1 MWPILKSF
9 PILGIVLALMCLT
22 SCTDN
27 QLARSQT
34 AVETA
39 EVWHAR
45 AIAAEAF
52 ARSALEQVQALTAT
66 VESDRAD
73 KLLADAESA
82 LGLAH
87 TAVQQSGAAVVVAKA
102 AQASAQAAH
111 DAGGGTGAVILAGVG
126 SFILGL
132 GMIFPKFRVV
142 SLALSQ
148 VVRGVGALRNRM
160 GEDEWKDIAAP
171 AMDAAQDDKTKRV
184 VAQVQAKAA

>member
-1 MWPILKSF
+1 MWPILKF
-9 PILGIVLALMCLT
+9 PTLILIAIALIFSAGCSDDQM
-22 SCTDN
+22 
-27 QLARSQT
+27 ARSLK
-34 AVETA
+34 AVNTA
-39 EVWHAR
+39 EDWHAR
-45 AIAAEAF
+45 AVAAEAF

-66 VESDRAD
+66 LESDRAN
-73 KLLADAESA
+73 KLLADAEAA

-102 AQASAQAAH
+102 AQAAAQATH

-132 GMIFPKFRVV
+132 GVLFPKLRVA

-160 GEDEWKDIAAP
+160 GEAEWKAKAAP
-171 AMDAAQDDKTKRV
+171 AMNAAQDEKTRRA
-184 VAQVQAKAA
+184 VAQVQAKDA